1 MICMMDAGEWVREL
15 RERHHLSQAQL
26 AYRAGTSQQALSKI
40 EHGVVSPSIETLARL
55 ASVVGE
61 ELVLGHRSREV
72 PFEEAQLLERA
83 RMPIG
88 DRLRLA
94 ISWNKFAGE
103 IAGKAAEALR
113 GD

>member
-1 MICMMDAGEWVREL
+1 MMDAGEWVREL
-15 RERHHLSQAQL
+15 RERHGLTQAQL

-40 EHGVVSPSIETLARL
+40 EHGVVSPSVETLARL
-55 ASVVGE
+55 ARVVGE
-61 ELVLGHRSREV
+61 ELVLDHKPREV
-72 PFEEAQLLERA
+72 PFEEAQLLERV

-103 IAGKAAEALR
+103 IAGKASDVLCD
-113 GD
+113 G

>member
-1 MICMMDAGEWVREL
+1 MREL
-15 RERHHLSQAQL
+15 RARHGLSQAQL
-26 AYRAGTSQQALSKI
+26 AYRAQTSQQALSKI
-40 EHGVVSPSIETLARL
+40 EHGVVSPSVETLVRL

-61 ELVLGHRSREV
+61 ELVLGYKPREV
-72 PFEEAQLLERA
+72 PFEEAQLRERA
-83 RMPIG
+83 RMAIG

-113 GD
+113 DG